1 VREIFPFYNQG
12 ILAFHI
18 IYIHRKSEEDGRRI
32 ISNLPDEVLSDTRKK
47 WLLMLE
53 SGNPFFKA
61 NRRQTIHL
69 FGNALLANP
78 RAKLLFYNIAML
90 EDNKMSKDYL
100 NKLFKL
106 STYKWIT
113 RNQHYSWS
121 VNQIK
126 FYSISKEF
134 ILTRLYYPDDF
145 KKVVLSSSR
154 AAFESVLSNTK
165 LQEDYLSLYDQ
176 STNMFYVSENS
187 GLTMH
192 ILCEGFSPKMIVI
205 K

>member
-18 IYIHRKSEEDGRRI
+18 IYIHRKSKEDGRRI

-47 WLLMLE
+47 WRLMLE
-53 SGNPFFKA
+53 SENPFFKA

-78 RAKLLFYNIAML
+78 RAKLLFYNSAML

-106 STYKWIT
+106 STYKWIS
-113 RNQHYSWS
+113 RNQYYSWS
-121 VNQIK
+121 YNVVQ
-126 FYSISKEF
+126 FYSISREF
-134 ILTRLYYPDDF
+134 IFTRLYFPDDF
-145 KKVVLSSSR
+145 NKVVHRCSR
-154 AAFESVLSNTK
+154 SVFESALFSSELK
-165 LQEDYLSLYDQ
+165 EDYLSLYDIEA
-176 STNMFYVSENS
+176 NMFYVSHNS
-187 GLTMH
+187 GLKMH
-192 ILCEGFSPKMIVI
+192 ILCEGFSPKMII
-205 K
+205 IL